1 MQVIDKPTREDVLL
15 DLLLT
20 NKQELDEDLKAEGSL
35 FLVQGSERREQ
46 DQQQN
51 YNPGSESSR
60 FWAVQGS
67 ALQVSMRNCLE
78 G

>member
-20 NKQELDEDLKAEGSL
+20 NKQELDEDLKVEGSL

-51 YNPGSESSR
+51 YSPGS
-60 FWAVQGS
+60 
-67 ALQVSMRNCLE
+67 
-78 G
+78 